1 MPIIFHFS
9 VFHNVGNRFIFQK
22 QGTFIQMLTLT
33 EQHENSVLW
42 DKILLN
48 IVN

>member
-9 VFHNVGNRFIFQK
+9 TFYNVGDRFIIQK

-33 EQHENSVLW
+33 EQHENSVTVMGQ
-42 DKILLN
+42 N
-48 IVN
+48 IIEYC